1 MSTNA
6 DIIFDSLESH
16 PLQNLTIVQLKKELR
31 FRNLSLTGNK
41 NDLML
46 RIVEDN
52 NKRKNE
58 GTLDELNTL
67 RMQYFN
73 DEETPSD
80 RNLLM
85 EIESLRKQVEL
96 LSNSATQSPLHMPP
110 PSQIDPNI
118 AAILSTLMETQKQF
132 LERQANSNV
141 IQITSTND
149 TANSIQIFKGE
160 IIENALEWLKEVERI
175 STLANWS
182 DELKLTNAI
191 SRLSGSA
198 KNWQL
203 TTGKKFNDWITWKTA
218 LASRFKRRITMQEF
232 LAHQSERKL
241 KHNESLV
248 DYIYSKDALLEKAP
262 FNIPQPDRISMII
275 GDITDEKWQIAL
287 ATQNSNTVEELIDRA
302 TALDAIRS
310 AKQEHKKHSTKSQ
323 IRSFYTYDE
332 QRRKYNPIT
341 DDVRDITCWRC
352 GIKGHAS
359 FMCSLPPPPRGST
372 IAQPRNTSRQNQYSN
387 SQISA
392 QFPSSSCSTSSNNHA
407 LVETTSLNSSN
418 SRRNNNNRKSTS
430 GRSTT
435 ANNPSINCIR
445 TQTNRRALIPVIIN
459 NDTEIQALCDPCADI
474 TVIQESCVPSDIVI
488 HPWNDGQFQVVDHE
502 IKPICWISLS
512 IIVGN
517 VEHMMPKI
525 GICTQLPFKL
535 ILGFDWQQQVQARCT
550 YDSNGSLCIS
560 TPTSFHLYECIHASK
575 PSINCITRNQ
585 PLLDDVTLPEATS
598 NIVSSETNL
607 IPKSAGL
614 STTQQTELDAVIGK
628 FTDVFDANDDN
639 IGLCPYVEFKIELQH
654 EKPIRCRPYRLSEP
668 DRQFLKTQIQKWL
681 NQGICRHSNS
691 PYAAPTFIVDQ
702 PFNES
707 TPKRVVVDFSRTIN
721 SITKIDPHPIDQ
733 MEDEIKRTA
742 NAAEE
747 NIEPESCIEFNQPI
761 VTQNSPFQIPKCKRF
776 RRVAR
781 KMRWKRGKRRTL
793 WSGVKRRLV
802 KEKSKLRPGLQK
814 LEWKRVKKRLH
825 KEWKTRRTSLVQ
837 WVDRFFGSEDQLDL
851 LTLARAE
858 AANNVYETHLENKQ
872 RFDLH
877 RRSHSFTA
885 GDLVLYD
892 WPKKGD
898 HKLSP
903 IFKGPLVIVRPVG
916 AVCYEIKST
925 TQQNKFIK
933 VVHVQH
939 LRPYFKRNTL
949 TIEENSTDEET
960 ERY

>member
-1 MSTNA
+1 
-6 DIIFDSLESH
+6 
-16 PLQNLTIVQLKKELR
+16 
-31 FRNLSLTGNK
+31 
-41 NDLML
+41 
-46 RIVEDN
+46 
-52 NKRKNE
+52 
-58 GTLDELNTL
+58 
-67 RMQYFN
+67 MQYFN

-96 LSNSATQSPLHMPP
+96 LSNSATQSPLPMPP

-132 LERQANSNV
+132 SERQANSNV
-141 IQITSTND
+141 IQITPTND

-182 DELKLTNAI
+182 DELKLTNTI
-191 SRLSGSA
+191 SRLSESA

-203 TTGKKFNDWITWKTA
+203 TGKNFNDWITWKTA

-262 FNIPQPDRISMII
+262 FTIPQPDRISMII
-275 GDITDEKWQIAL
+275 GDITEEKWQIAL
-287 ATQNSNTVEELIDRA
+287 ATQNTNTVEELIDRA
-302 TALDAIRS
+302 TALDAICT

-323 IRSFYTYDE
+323 IRSYTYDE

-352 GIKGHAS
+352 GIKDHAS

-387 SQISA
+387 SQTCA
-392 QFPSSSCSTSSNNHA
+392 QFPSSSSSTSSNNHA
-407 LVETTSLNSSN
+407 LVETTSLNSSI
-418 SRRNNNNRKSTS
+418 SRRNNNNRNSTS

-502 IKPICWISLS
+502 IMPKGWISLN

-550 YDSNGSLCIS
+550 YEPNGSLCIS
-560 TPTSFHLYECIHASK
+560 TPTSFHLNECIHASK
-575 PSINCITRNQ
+575 PSINCFALNK
-585 PLLDDVTLPEATS
+585 PLLDDVTLPEATF

-607 IPKSAGL
+607 IPKSSGL
-614 STTQQTELDAVIGK
+614 STTQQAQLDAVIGK
-628 FTDVFDANDDN
+628 FTDVFYANDDN

-681 NQGICRHSNS
+681 KQGICRHSNS
-691 PYAAPTFIVDQ
+691 PYATPTFIVDQ
-702 PFNES
+702 PFHES
-707 TPKRVVVDFSRTIN
+707 TPKRVVVDFSRTN
-721 SITKIDPHPIDQ
+721 NLITKIDPHPIDQ
-733 MEDEIKRTA
+733 MEDAIKRTA
-742 NAAEE
+742 DAAEE
-747 NIEPESCIEFNQPI
+747 NIEPEPCIEFNQPI
-761 VTQNSPFQIPKCKRF
+761 VQIPECKRF

-781 KMRWKRGKRRTL
+781 KMRWKRGKCRTL

-802 KEKSKLRPGLQK
+802 KEKSKLRPSLQK
-814 LEWKRVKKRLH
+814 LEWKHVKKRLH
-825 KEWKTRRTSLVQ
+825 KEWKTSAM
-837 WVDRFFGSEDQLDL
+837 G
-851 LTLARAE
+851 
-858 AANNVYETHLENKQ
+858 
-872 RFDLH
+872 
-877 RRSHSFTA
+877 
-885 GDLVLYD
+885 G
-892 WPKKGD
+892 
-898 HKLSP
+898 
-903 IFKGPLVIVRPVG
+903 
-916 AVCYEIKST
+916 
-925 TQQNKFIK
+925 
-933 VVHVQH
+933 
-939 LRPYFKRNTL
+939 
-949 TIEENSTDEET
+949 
-960 ERY
+960 

>member
-1 MSTNA
+1 
-6 DIIFDSLESH
+6 SH

-58 GTLDELNTL
+58 RTLDELNTL

-85 EIESLRKQVEL
+85 EIESLRKQVER
-96 LSNSATQSPLHMPP
+96 LSNSATQSSLPMPP

-141 IQITSTND
+141 IQITSTNYN
-149 TANSIQIFKGE
+149 ANSIKIFKGE
-160 IIENALEWLKEVERI
+160 IIKNTLEWLKEVERI

-203 TTGKKFNDWITWKTA
+203 TTGKIFNDWITWKTA

-262 FNIPQPDRISMII
+262 FTIPQPDRISMII
-275 GDITDEKWQIAL
+275 GDITEEKWQIAL

-323 IRSFYTYDE
+323 IRSSYTFDE
-332 QRRKYNPIT
+332 QRHKYNPIT
-341 DDVRDITCWRC
+341 DDFRDITCWRC

-372 IAQPRNTSRQNQYSN
+372 IAQPRNMSRQNQYSN

-392 QFPSSSCSTSSNNHA
+392 QFASSSSSTTSNNHA

-418 SRRNNNNRKSTS
+418 SRRNNNNRTSTS

-445 TQTNRRALIPVIIN
+445 IQTNRRALIPVIIN

-502 IKPICWISLS
+502 IKPIGWISLS

-550 YDSNGSLCIS
+550 YDPNGSL
-560 TPTSFHLYECIHASK
+560 Y
-575 PSINCITRNQ
+575 
-585 PLLDDVTLPEATS
+585 DVTLPEATF

-614 STTQQTELDAVIGK
+614 STTQQAQLDAVIGK
-628 FTDVFDANDDN
+628 FTDVFYANDDN

-668 DRQFLKTQIQKWL
+668 DHQFLKTQIQKWL
-681 NQGICRHSNS
+681 KQGICHPSNS
-691 PYAAPTFIVDQ
+691 PYATPAFIVDQ
-702 PFNES
+702 PFHES
-707 TPKRVVVDFSRTIN
+707 TTRRVTVDFSRTIN
-721 SITKIDPHPIDQ
+721 SITKIDLHPIDQ
-733 MEDEIKRTA
+733 MEDAIKRTA

-776 RRVAR
+776 RIVAR

-903 IFKGPLVIVRPVG
+903 IFKGPFVIVRPVG

-933 VVHVQH
+933 VVRVQH
-939 LRPYFKRNTL
+939 LRPYFKRNTP

>member
-16 PLQNLTIVQLKKELR
+16 PLQNLSIVQLIKELR
-31 FRNLSLTGNK
+31 LRNLSLTGNK
-41 NDLML
+41 NDLVL

-80 RNLLM
+80 GNLLM

-96 LSNSATQSPLHMPP
+96 LSNSSTQSPLPMPP

-118 AAILSTLMETQKQF
+118 AAILSTLMETEKQF

-149 TANSIQIFKGE
+149 TVNSIQIFKGE

-203 TTGKKFNDWITWKTA
+203 TTGKNFNDWITWKTA
-218 LASRFKRRITMQEF
+218 LASRFKRQ
-232 LAHQSERKL
+232 
-241 KHNESLV
+241 
-248 DYIYSKDALLEKAP
+248 ALLEKAP
-262 FNIPQPDRISMII
+262 FTIPQPDRISMII
-275 GDITDEKWQIAL
+275 GNITEEKWQIAL
-287 ATQNSNTVEELIDRA
+287 ATQNLNTVEELIDRA
-302 TALDAIRS
+302 TALDAIRR

-323 IRSFYTYDE
+323 IRSSYTYDE

-341 DDVRDITCWRC
+341 DDIRDITYWRC

-372 IAQPRNTSRQNQYSN
+372 IAQPRNTPRQIQYSN
-387 SQISA
+387 SQTSA
-392 QFPSSSCSTSSNNHA
+392 QFP
-407 LVETTSLNSSN
+407 
-418 SRRNNNNRKSTS
+418 
-430 GRSTT
+430 
-435 ANNPSINCIR
+435 

-459 NDTEIQALCDPCADI
+459 KDTEIQALCDPCADI
-474 TVIQESCVPSDIVI
+474 TVIQESSVPSDIVI

-502 IKPICWISLS
+502 IKPIGWISLS

-517 VEHMMPKI
+517 VEHMIPKI

-550 YDSNGSLCIS
+550 YDPNGSLCIS
-560 TPTSFHLYECIHASK
+560 TLTSFHLYECIHASK
-575 PSINCITRNQ
+575 PSINCVALNQ
-585 PLLDDVTLPEATS
+585 PLLDDVTLPEATF

-607 IPKSAGL
+607 IAKSAGL
-614 STTQQTELDAVIGK
+614 STTQQTQLDAVIGK
-628 FTDVFDANDDN
+628 FTDVFYANDDN
-639 IGLCPYVEFKIELQH
+639 IGLCPHVEFKIELQH

-681 NQGICRHSNS
+681 KQEICRHSNS

-702 PFNES
+702 PFHES
-707 TPKRVVVDFSRTIN
+707 TPRRVVVDFSRTIN

-733 MEDEIKRTA
+733 MEDAIKRTA
-742 NAAEE
+742 DAAEE
-747 NIEPESCIEFNQPI
+747 NIEPEPCIEFNQPI
-761 VTQNSPFQIPKCKRF
+761 VKQNSPFQTPKCKRF

-793 WSGVKRRLV
+793 CSEVKRRLI
-802 KEKSKLRPGLQK
+802 KEKSKLRPSLQK

-837 WVDRFFGSEDQLDL
+837 WVDRFSGSFINDVPREDQLDL
-851 LTLARAE
+851 LKLARSE
-858 AANNVYETHLENKQ
+858 AANSVYETHLTIKR

-877 RRSHSFTA
+877 RRTHSFKP
-885 GDLVLYD
+885 GDLILYD
-892 WPKKGD
+892 SPRKGD

-903 IFKGPLVIVRPVG
+903 NFKGPFGIVRPVG

-939 LRPYFKRNTL
+939 LRPYFKRNTP

>member
-41 NDLML
+41 NDLVL

-52 NKRKNE
+52 IKRKNE

-96 LSNSATQSPLHMPP
+96 LSNSATQSPLPMPP

-118 AAILSTLMETQKQF
+118 AAILSTLMETHKQF

-175 STLANWS
+175 STLTNWS
-182 DELKLTNAI
+182 DELKLRNAI

-218 LASRFKRRITMQEF
+218 LASRFKRRITMHEF

-262 FNIPQPDRISMII
+262 FTIPQPDRISMII

-323 IRSFYTYDE
+323 IRSYTFDE
-332 QRRKYNPIT
+332 KCRKYNPIT

-372 IAQPRNTSRQNQYSN
+372 IAQPRNMSRQNQYSN

-392 QFPSSSCSTSSNNHA
+392 QFPSSSSSTTSNNHA

-418 SRRNNNNRKSTS
+418 SRPNNNNRNSTS

-445 TQTNRRALIPVIIN
+445 TQTNRRVLIPVIIN

-488 HPWNDGQFQVVDHE
+488 HPWNDGQFQVFDHE
-502 IKPICWISLS
+502 IKPIGWISLN

-517 VEHMMPKI
+517 VEHMMAKI

-550 YDSNGSLCIS
+550 YDPNGSL
-560 TPTSFHLYECIHASK
+560 L
-575 PSINCITRNQ
+575 
-585 PLLDDVTLPEATS
+585 
-598 NIVSSETNL
+598 
-607 IPKSAGL
+607 
-614 STTQQTELDAVIGK
+614 IGK
-628 FTDVFDANDDN
+628 FTDVSYANDDN
-639 IGLCPYVEFKIELQH
+639 IGLCPYVEFKIEIQH

-668 DRQFLKTQIQKWL
+668 DRQFLNSQIQKWL
-681 NQGICRHSNS
+681 KQGICRHSNS

-702 PFNES
+702 PFHES
-707 TPKRVVVDFSRTIN
+707 TTRRVAVDFSRTIN
-721 SITKIDPHPIDQ
+721 SITKIDPHPIHQ
-733 MEDEIKRTA
+733 MEDAIKRTA
-742 NAAEE
+742 NATEE
-747 NIEPESCIEFNQPI
+747 NIEPEPCIEFNQPI

-776 RRVAR
+776 RREAR
-781 KMRWKRGKRRTL
+781 KLRWKRGKQRTL
-793 WSGVKRRLV
+793 WSGVKRRLI
-802 KEKSKLRPGLQK
+802 KEKTKLRPGLQK

-837 WVDRFFGSEDQLDL
+837 WVDKFFGSEDQLDL
-851 LTLARAE
+851 LTLAR
-858 AANNVYETHLENKQ
+858 
-872 RFDLH
+872 
-877 RRSHSFTA
+877 
-885 GDLVLYD
+885 
-892 WPKKGD
+892 
-898 HKLSP
+898 
-903 IFKGPLVIVRPVG
+903 
-916 AVCYEIKST
+916 
-925 TQQNKFIK
+925 
-933 VVHVQH
+933 
-939 LRPYFKRNTL
+939 
-949 TIEENSTDEET
+949 
-960 ERY
+960 

>member
-52 NKRKNE
+52 IKRKNE
-58 GTLDELNTL
+58 GTLDQLNTL

-85 EIESLRKQVEL
+85 EIESLRKQVERL
-96 LSNSATQSPLHMPP
+96 T
-110 PSQIDPNI
+110 
-118 AAILSTLMETQKQF
+118 
-132 LERQANSNV
+132 
-141 IQITSTND
+141 
-149 TANSIQIFKGE
+149 
-160 IIENALEWLKEVERI
+160 
-175 STLANWS
+175 NWS

-232 LAHQSERKL
+232 LAHQSERIL

-262 FNIPQPDRISMII
+262 FTIPQPDRISMII
-275 GDITDEKWQIAL
+275 GDIAEEKWQIAL

-323 IRSFYTYDE
+323 IRSSYTYDE

-387 SQISA
+387 SQTSA
-392 QFPSSSCSTSSNNHA
+392 QFPFSSSSTSSNNHA
-407 LVETTSLNSSN
+407 LAETTSLNSSN
-418 SRRNNNNRKSTS
+418 SRRNNNNRNSTS

-502 IKPICWISLS
+502 KKPIGWISLN

-517 VEHMMPKI
+517 VEHMIPKI

-535 ILGFDWQQQVQARCT
+535 ILGFDWQQQVQATCT
-550 YDSNGSLCIS
+550 YDPNGSLCIS

-575 PSINCITRNQ
+575 PSINCVALNQ

-614 STTQQTELDAVIGK
+614 STTQQAQLDAVIGK
-628 FTDVFDANDDN
+628 FTDVFYANDDK
-639 IGLCPYVEFKIELQH
+639 IGQCPHVEFKIELQH

-668 DRQFLKTQIQKWL
+668 DRQFLNSQIQKWL
-681 NQGICRHSNS
+681 KQGICRPSNL
-691 PYAAPTFIVDQ
+691 PYYAPAFIVDQ
-702 PFNES
+702 PFHES
-707 TPKRVVVDFSRTIN
+707 TTRRVAVDFSRTIN

-733 MEDEIKRTA
+733 MEDAIKRTA
-742 NAAEE
+742 DAAEE
-747 NIEPESCIEFNQPI
+747 NI
-761 VTQNSPFQIPKCKRF
+761 
-776 RRVAR
+776 
-781 KMRWKRGKRRTL
+781 M
-793 WSGVKRRLV
+793 
-802 KEKSKLRPGLQK
+802 
-814 LEWKRVKKRLH
+814 
-825 KEWKTRRTSLVQ
+825 
-837 WVDRFFGSEDQLDL
+837 
-851 LTLARAE
+851 
-858 AANNVYETHLENKQ
+858 
-872 RFDLH
+872 H
-877 RRSHSFTA
+877 RIQSA
-885 GDLVLYD
+885 YCD
-892 WPKKGD
+892 
-898 HKLSP
+898 
-903 IFKGPLVIVRPVG
+903 
-916 AVCYEIKST
+916 
-925 TQQNKFIK
+925 
-933 VVHVQH
+933 
-939 LRPYFKRNTL
+939 
-949 TIEENSTDEET
+949 T
-960 ERY
+960 E

>member
-96 LSNSATQSPLHMPP
+96 LSNSATQSPLPMSP

-203 TTGKKFNDWITWKTA
+203 TTGKNFNDWITWKTA

-262 FNIPQPDRISMII
+262 FTIPQPDRISMII
-275 GDITDEKWQIAL
+275 CDITDEKWQIAL

-323 IRSFYTYDE
+323 IRSSYTYDE
-332 QRRKYNPIT
+332 QRRKY
-341 DDVRDITCWRC
+341 
-352 GIKGHAS
+352 
-359 FMCSLPPPPRGST
+359 
-372 IAQPRNTSRQNQYSN
+372 
-387 SQISA
+387 
-392 QFPSSSCSTSSNNHA
+392 
-407 LVETTSLNSSN
+407 
-418 SRRNNNNRKSTS
+418 
-430 GRSTT
+430 
-435 ANNPSINCIR
+435 
-445 TQTNRRALIPVIIN
+445 
-459 NDTEIQALCDPCADI
+459 
-474 TVIQESCVPSDIVI
+474 
-488 HPWNDGQFQVVDHE
+488 
-502 IKPICWISLS
+502 
-512 IIVGN
+512 
-517 VEHMMPKI
+517 
-525 GICTQLPFKL
+525 
-535 ILGFDWQQQVQARCT
+535 
-550 YDSNGSLCIS
+550 
-560 TPTSFHLYECIHASK
+560 
-575 PSINCITRNQ
+575 
-585 PLLDDVTLPEATS
+585 
-598 NIVSSETNL
+598 
-607 IPKSAGL
+607 
-614 STTQQTELDAVIGK
+614 
-628 FTDVFDANDDN
+628 
-639 IGLCPYVEFKIELQH
+639 
-654 EKPIRCRPYRLSEP
+654 
-668 DRQFLKTQIQKWL
+668 
-681 NQGICRHSNS
+681 
-691 PYAAPTFIVDQ
+691 
-702 PFNES
+702 
-707 TPKRVVVDFSRTIN
+707 
-721 SITKIDPHPIDQ
+721 
-733 MEDEIKRTA
+733 
-742 NAAEE
+742 
-747 NIEPESCIEFNQPI
+747 
-761 VTQNSPFQIPKCKRF
+761 
-776 RRVAR
+776 
-781 KMRWKRGKRRTL
+781 
-793 WSGVKRRLV
+793 
-802 KEKSKLRPGLQK
+802 
-814 LEWKRVKKRLH
+814 
-825 KEWKTRRTSLVQ
+825 
-837 WVDRFFGSEDQLDL
+837 
-851 LTLARAE
+851 
-858 AANNVYETHLENKQ
+858 
-872 RFDLH
+872 
-877 RRSHSFTA
+877 
-885 GDLVLYD
+885 
-892 WPKKGD
+892 
-898 HKLSP
+898 
-903 IFKGPLVIVRPVG
+903 
-916 AVCYEIKST
+916 
-925 TQQNKFIK
+925 
-933 VVHVQH
+933 
-939 LRPYFKRNTL
+939 
-949 TIEENSTDEET
+949 
-960 ERY
+960 

>member
-16 PLQNLTIVQLKKELR
+16 LLQNLTILQLKKELR

-96 LSNSATQSPLHMPP
+96 SNSETQSPLPMPP

-132 LERQANSNV
+132 LERQANSIV

-203 TTGKKFNDWITWKTA
+203 TRGKNFNDWITWKTA

-262 FNIPQPDRISMII
+262 FTIPQPDRISMII
-275 GDITDEKWQIAL
+275 GDITKEKWQIAL

-323 IRSFYTYDE
+323 IRSSYTFDE
-332 QRRKYNPIT
+332 QRLK
-341 DDVRDITCWRC
+341 
-352 GIKGHAS
+352 
-359 FMCSLPPPPRGST
+359 L
-372 IAQPRNTSRQNQYSN
+372 
-387 SQISA
+387 
-392 QFPSSSCSTSSNNHA
+392 PSSSSSTTSNNHA
-407 LVETTSLNSSN
+407 LAETTSFNSSN
-418 SRRNNNNRKSTS
+418 SRRNNNNRNWTS

-445 TQTNRRALIPVIIN
+445 TQTNRCALIPVIIN

-502 IKPICWISLS
+502 IKPIGWISLS

-550 YDSNGSLCIS
+550 YDPNGSLCIS

-575 PSINCITRNQ
+575 PSINCVALNQ
-585 PLLDDVTLPEATS
+585 PLLDDVTLPEDTS

-614 STTQQTELDAVIGK
+614 STTQQAQLDAVIGK
-628 FTDVFDANDDN
+628 FTDVFYANDDN

-668 DRQFLKTQIQKWL
+668 DRQFLNSQIQKWL
-681 NQGICRHSNS
+681 KQGICRLSNS
-691 PYAAPTFIVDQ
+691 PYAAPAFIVDQ
-702 PFNES
+702 PFHES
-707 TPKRVVVDFSRTIN
+707 TTRRVVVDFSRTLN

-733 MEDEIKRTA
+733 MENAIKRTA
-742 NAAEE
+742 DAAEE
-747 NIEPESCIEFNQPI
+747 NIEPEPCIEFNQPI

-776 RRVAR
+776 RREAR
-781 KMRWKRGKRRTL
+781 KMRWKREKRRTL

-802 KEKSKLRPGLQK
+802 KEKSKLRLGLQK

-825 KEWKTRRTSLVQ
+825 KEWKTRRTSLEQ
-837 WVDRFFGSEDQLDL
+837 WVDRFFGSEDQLHL

-858 AANNVYETHLENKQ
+858 AENNVYETHLESKQ

-903 IFKGPLVIVRPVG
+903 IFKGPFVIVRPVG

-939 LRPYFKRNTL
+939 LRPYFKRNTP